1 MEKHRF
7 VFESFEDFLKNSDS
21 LLEAKQDSGTELKIE
36 GATQLVNLII
46 NMDLDLA
53 ENALKKSDAA
63 EDSATKVYG
72 MKAIEALRKKEY
84 GKGALYVLL
93 SQTSLIS
100 PTRIEAMNA
109 IGLDIDSK
117 KNSPADKK
125 AKVKSLGTK
134 VESMSEDEAKKLAEA
149 GLKAYKEKL
158 PVKFRTPLLW
168 GMLSDA
174 DKGKVYD
181 DFFKLAIKRG
191 YNTEEGLYKVIQDD
205 FKSRKKDDRPVMVSP
220 GVTVFLTK
228 EEVTESAP
236 APVYK
241 PEKTYILDQEKE
253 SEVFKPNKTGVNGEE
268 DFLAGSFKQM
278 VDNLGSIFQR
288 YVAGEIDSIKKINI
302 YTSADR
308 YRNTGDAESLSWGQL
323 AYARAISMSKVI
335 EAMAIKAG
343 VDDDLVVQLPKLTS
357 IYSKGSNGDGTSGPN
372 APDPIKFGYYVK
384 GGNNVKWVDG
394 TKRDEVMIV
403 PIDEQGTPTKDSAEG
418 IKPKI
423 EATLSDVKQYNQ
435 FRFNNI
441 EIEFDVIEISGT
453 EEPPTSEKVISLAY
467 PVKILIPSR
476 YTKRTISIPLP
487 SFTKSYSTSG
497 KGSKPGSCPTFGEST
512 RTSFGLT
519 FKKVDIASW
528 QSDLS
533 K

>member
-1 MEKHRF
+1 M
-7 VFESFEDFLKNSDS
+7 
-21 LLEAKQDSGTELKIE
+21 
-36 GATQLVNLII
+36 
-46 NMDLDLA
+46 
-53 ENALKKSDAA
+53 
-63 EDSATKVYG
+63 
-72 MKAIEALRKKEY
+72 
-84 GKGALYVLL
+84 
-93 SQTSLIS
+93 
-100 PTRIEAMNA
+100 
-109 IGLDIDSK
+109 
-117 KNSPADKK
+117 
-125 AKVKSLGTK
+125 
-134 VESMSEDEAKKLAEA
+134 
-149 GLKAYKEKL
+149 
-158 PVKFRTPLLW
+158 
-168 GMLSDA
+168 
-174 DKGKVYD
+174 
-181 DFFKLAIKRG
+181 
-191 YNTEEGLYKVIQDD
+191 
-205 FKSRKKDDRPVMVSP
+205 
-220 GVTVFLTK
+220 
-228 EEVTESAP
+228 
-236 APVYK
+236 
-241 PEKTYILDQEKE
+241 DQEKE

-467 PVKILIPSR
+467 PVVILIPSR

-497 KGSKPGSCPTFGEST
+497 KRSKPGSCPTFGEST
-512 RTSFGLT
+512 STSFGLT

>member
-7 VFESFEDFLKNSDS
+7 VFESFNDFLKNIDP
-21 LLEAKQDSGTELKIE
+21 LLEAKKDSGTELKLD
-36 GATQLVNLII
+36 GATELVNKII
-46 NMDLDLA
+46 SLDIDLA
-53 ENALKKSDAA
+53 ENSLKKSDTS
-63 EDSATKVYG
+63 EESPTKIYG
-72 MKAIEALRKKEY
+72 MKAIEALKKKEY
-84 GKGALYVLL
+84 GKAGVYVLL
-93 SQTSLIS
+93 GQTSAIS
-100 PTRIEAMNA
+100 STELDAFKA
-109 IGLDIDSK
+109 IGLDADTKTKSGDKKSK
-117 KNSPADKK
+117 IKELADKV
-125 AKVKSLGTK
+125 AA
-134 VESMSEDEAKKLAEA
+134 MSDDEAMKLAEA
-149 GLKAYKEKL
+149 GLKNYKEKL
-158 PVKFRTPLLW
+158 PYKYRTPLLW
-168 GMLSDA
+168 GMLSDG
-174 DKGKVYD
+174 DKVKVYD
-181 DFFKLAIKRG
+181 DFFKLALKRG
-191 YNTEEGLYKVIQDD
+191 YDTKESLDNVIV
-205 FKSRKKDDRPVMVSP
+205 KNYESKKKAGSSALISP
-220 GVTVFLTK
+220 GVSVFLTK

-288 YVAGEIDSIKKINI
+288 YVAGEINSIKKINI

-335 EAMAIKAG
+335 EAMATKAG

-423 EATLSDVKQYNQ
+423 EAPLSDVKQYNQ

-441 EIEFDVIEISGT
+441 EIEFDVMEISGT

-467 PVKILIPSR
+467 PVKIAIPAR
-476 YTKRTISIPLP
+476 YSKRKISIPLP

-512 RTSFGLT
+512 STSFGLT

>member
-21 LLEAKQDSGTELKIE
+21 LLEAKQDSGTELKID
-36 GATQLVNLII
+36 GATKLVNLII

-117 KNSPADKK
+117 TKSADKK

-149 GLKAYKEKL
+149 GLKTYKEKL
-158 PVKFRTPLLW
+158 PVKFNTPLLW

-236 APVYK
+236 GQVYK

-497 KGSKPGSCPTFGEST
+497 KRSKPGSCPTFGEST
-512 RTSFGLT
+512 STSFGLT